1 MDIVLKKRM
10 VLDSMK
16 VMSENEFNKLLIE
29 LGELIYWEKIGNYY
43 RDRVEIMMDGDYEDE
58 MWEMWY
64 EKII

>member
-16 VMSENEFNKLLIE
+16 VMSENEFNELLIE

-43 RDRVEIMMDGDYEDE
+43 RDRVEIMMDGDYEDK

>member
-16 VMSENEFNKLLIE
+16 VMSENEFNELLIK

-58 MWEMWY
+58 MWEKWY